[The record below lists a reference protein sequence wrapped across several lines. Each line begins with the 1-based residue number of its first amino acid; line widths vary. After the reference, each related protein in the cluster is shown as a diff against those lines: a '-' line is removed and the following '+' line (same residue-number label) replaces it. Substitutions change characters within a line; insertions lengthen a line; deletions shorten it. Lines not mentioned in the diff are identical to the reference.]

1 MKLHWIAL
9 VLLLTNIPV
18 YAQGQTLPP
27 SPWYAVAWDTDNDT
41 FHWINASGEQA
52 ALERPKM
59 PGEAADS
66 APEVK
71 FSANGRFLLQSAT
84 LESQVRALG
93 IYDLQTGQLL
103 GMHQASPSENIH
115 LGRVHTSSPNS
126 LRMAVGLAS
135 SDPANPSWRV
145 LAFDTATGSAIAQIT
160 STELRLGGADA
171 FRMPVVVYYGVD
183 AAVGQEVVHFQL
195 VPINDPAARVVEAY
209 AWYPSNGTVA
219 ASVYA
224 RTDADILAASG
235 EMVLAYHDS
244 SIEALE
250 PPEGMTVSLN
260 AIGRATNPNQPTAV
274 WTDGTH
280 FNDTPR
286 WAAGGQW
293 ILFLTHGET
302 NNWNVVMANGT
313 PADNEPVILES
324 AIVDVWGTPDGYL
337 ALDDGG
343 TLWFV
348 NQFQVD
354 EMNFGTQVYQAE
366 RATVV
371 YVSEANAFT
380 LPAVTEPAAV
390 VVAASETMVEPAVIC
405 EGAPRPRLAAGM
417 TGRVVP
423 TNGQPLR
430 VRTAPGGEIITQIQ
444 PSDVFVTLAGP
455 QCQGGYAWWQ
465 IRTAD
470 GAEGWAA
477 EGGPPE
483 GYFIEPYIP
492 ITAGEALAPLPTAT
506 IELVV
511 ATVTP
516 APPTEAPT
524 AEVTAEVTE
533 AAEATE
539 VVSSGEICELA
550 PVTRLAPQ
558 TKAITNTPN
567 ETLALRLGPADE
579 LPSEQ
584 IPHGTEVTILGDYRC
599 QNGYR
604 IWPVGVTFNNMV
616 VVGWVSEGTQQQYFL
631 DPLPQ

>member
-260 AIGRATNPNQPTAV
+260 AIGRATNPN
-274 WTDGTH
+274 
-280 FNDTPR
+280 
-286 WAAGGQW
+286 
-293 ILFLTHGET
+293 
-302 NNWNVVMANGT
+302 
-313 PADNEPVILES
+313 
-324 AIVDVWGTPDGYL
+324 
-337 ALDDGG
+337 
-343 TLWFV
+343 
-348 NQFQVD
+348 
-354 EMNFGTQVYQAE
+354 
-366 RATVV
+366 
-371 YVSEANAFT
+371 
-380 LPAVTEPAAV
+380 
-390 VVAASETMVEPAVIC
+390 
-405 EGAPRPRLAAGM
+405 
-417 TGRVVP
+417 
-423 TNGQPLR
+423 
-430 VRTAPGGEIITQIQ
+430 
-444 PSDVFVTLAGP
+444 
-455 QCQGGYAWWQ
+455 
-465 IRTAD
+465 
-470 GAEGWAA
+470 
-477 EGGPPE
+477 
-483 GYFIEPYIP
+483 
-492 ITAGEALAPLPTAT
+492 
-506 IELVV
+506 
-511 ATVTP
+511 
-516 APPTEAPT
+516 
-524 AEVTAEVTE
+524 
-533 AAEATE
+533 
-539 VVSSGEICELA
+539 
-550 PVTRLAPQ
+550 
-558 TKAITNTPN
+558 
-567 ETLALRLGPADE
+567 
-579 LPSEQ
+579 
-584 IPHGTEVTILGDYRC
+584 
-599 QNGYR
+599 
-604 IWPVGVTFNNMV
+604 
-616 VVGWVSEGTQQQYFL
+616 
-631 DPLPQ
+631 